1 MSQKGMGLGNVVH
14 TRVSQHL
21 SRHRSKDTVTILF
34 SANGFT
40 EVTPRCGKDRK
51 VVSKRQGFT
60 IIEVMV
66 VVIIVAIASA
76 VAIPSFVKSFRGAK
90 LKVGARTV
98 NMASRLARSTAVLQN
113 QHMAL
118 LFFPDASEIEMV
130 HVKMP
135 NRRGQQS
142 QFLNNRDQRRLE
154 GMLDSDEEEAEST
167 TGEEAVS
174 IAVELARKL
183 PEGVRIS
190 NIETAEESAKF
201 EDAAWVNFYP
211 NGMSDAFK
219 VTLIDEDNK
228 EAEVSV
234 DPISGRVSID
244 YVSY

>member
-1 MSQKGMGLGNVVH
+1 MGAA
-14 TRVSQHL
+14 THL
-21 SRHRSKDTVTILF
+21 FFANRFARSTSRCDMGRKIVF
-34 SANGFT
+34 KRGGFT
-40 EVTPRCGKDRK
+40 L
-51 VVSKRQGFT
+51 
-60 IIEVMV
+60 IEVMV

-130 HVKMP
+130 HVKVP
-135 NRRGQQS
+135 SRRGQQS
-142 QFLNNRDQRRLE
+142 QFLNNRDQRRVE
-154 GMLDSDEEEAEST
+154 GMLGSDGEETEST
-167 TGEEAVS
+167 KGEEAAS

-183 PEGVRIS
+183 PDGIRIS
-190 NIETAEESAKF
+190 NVETTENSAKF

-244 YVSY
+244 YVSH